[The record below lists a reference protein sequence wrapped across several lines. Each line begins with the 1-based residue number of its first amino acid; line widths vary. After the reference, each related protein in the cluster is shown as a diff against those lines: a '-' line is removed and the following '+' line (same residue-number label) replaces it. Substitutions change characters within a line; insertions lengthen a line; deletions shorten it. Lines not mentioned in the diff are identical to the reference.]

1 MAREKLQRLIAS
13 LHDELGSTESIDNQ
27 SKELLQGLMTDIEDI
42 AASESASSESHATAT
57 GQLENA
63 ALKFES
69 DHPKLSMI
77 LGEIMD
83 TLGKLGI

>member
-1 MAREKLQRLIAS
+1 MAREKLQRLIAN
-13 LHDELGSTESIDNQ
+13 LHEELGSSQSVDEK
-27 SKELLQGLMTDIEDI
+27 SKELLQHLMADIENI
-42 AASESASSESHATAT
+42 AAGESTSDSQATAT

-63 ALKFES
+63 ALKLES
-69 DHPKLSMI
+69 DYPKLSMI

>member
-13 LHDELGSTESIDNQ
+13 LHEELGSAEALDDESRGM
-27 SKELLQGLMTDIEDI
+27 LQQLIRDIQDI
-42 AASESASSESHATAT
+42 ASGEEPSSESRAAS
-57 GQLENA
+57 GQLETA

>member
-13 LHDELGSTESIDNQ
+13 LHEELGSAESVDDE
-27 SKELLQGLMTDIEDI
+27 SRELLQQLIRDIQDI
-42 AASESASSESHATAT
+42 ASGEAPSSESQAAAS
-57 GQLENA
+57 GQLETA

>member
-13 LHDELGSTESIDNQ
+13 LHEELGSAESVDDE
-27 SKELLQGLMTDIEDI
+27 SRVMLQQLIHDLQNLAEDE
-42 AASESASSESHATAT
+42 APSEESQESAS

-69 DHPKLSMI
+69 DHPKVSMI